1 MKIKGE
7 TTICSAEG
15 ANLTQVNLSG
25 KSTFIG
31 RNSGESSM
39 SRQRGNFHRKGNSQA
54 KGTEQMMIESLF
66 ALSFSFFEQIS
77 SFGGR

>member
-1 MKIKGE
+1 
-7 TTICSAEG
+7 
-15 ANLTQVNLSG
+15 
-25 KSTFIG
+25 
-31 RNSGESSM
+31 M